1 MSGARFS
8 VSHYGTPFSFRLSLL
23 LLQQRMALRESLRII
38 SLIISLTAAQKSCA
52 RIRGRR
58 LVFHQVLCSLYI
70 SCAKWRCQGFLSL
83 APSRLLILW
92 LPSLSLQVED
102 RSLSPGGRAGSRK
115 RQKIFSVV
123 YPTRFRAGQRTGSTF
138 SRTRNPNSC
147 RFFFPPDPQ
156 ATRTENCTRQLK

>member
-23 LLQQRMALRESLRII
+23 LPLAAANGVARVPKNHLVDHLVNGSAKVLCENPRASPCLSSSVVQSIYLMRQMALPR
-38 SLIISLTAAQKSCA
+38 
-52 RIRGRR
+52 
-58 LVFHQVLCSLYI
+58 
-70 SCAKWRCQGFLSL
+70 LSL
-83 APSRLLILW
+83 VPSRLLTLC

-115 RQKIFSVV
+115 RQRIFSVV